1 MEEPKHIRKSKSVN
15 KKGKKKKKIDSVPKI
30 KSKRENSVNNISNS
44 ISIEDI
50 NTSTNNITTNTP
62 VS

>member
-1 MEEPKHIRKSKSVN
+1 MLKR
-15 KKGKKKKKIDSVPKI
+15 DKI

-62 VS
+62 VSKAKKKKYL